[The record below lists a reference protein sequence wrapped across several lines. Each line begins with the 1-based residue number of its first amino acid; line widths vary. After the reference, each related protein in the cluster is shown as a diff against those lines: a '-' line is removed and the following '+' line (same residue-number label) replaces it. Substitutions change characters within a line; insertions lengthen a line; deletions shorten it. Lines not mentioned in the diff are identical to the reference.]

1 MLKQEAISA
10 WTISGD
16 RAAEPFLTLRLF
28 RLPLARTRT
37 TPWNKIIT
45 HGKDGRLLNT
55 ARESSKWN
63 MLILLPLFSQPLVA
77 QASTVLK
84 RLCKLLAERKDIPY
98 ATAAN
103 WFRIKLS
110 FSLLRSTLTCLR
122 GSRPRV
128 AKRTD
133 NYEMSVSET
142 QLERFAGFEEGTEIS
157 SSREETREWLY
168 KNFELKMCLQWVLLI
183 SRFFSIS
190 RSLEHFCIYVFSLSP
205 SSIRKRSTLF
215 FLIFFWHCL
224 FISKIIS

>member
-1 MLKQEAISA
+1 MEHADF
-10 WTISGD
+10 T
-16 RAAEPFLTLRLF
+16 
-28 RLPLARTRT
+28 
-37 TPWNKIIT
+37 
-45 HGKDGRLLNT
+45 
-55 ARESSKWN
+55 
-63 MLILLPLFSQPLVA
+63 PLVFSTTGSMGP

-157 SSREETREWLY
+157 SSREEAREWLY
-168 KNFELKMCLQWVLLI
+168 ENFELKMCMQ
-183 SRFFSIS
+183 
-190 RSLEHFCIYVFSLSP
+190 
-205 SSIRKRSTLF
+205 
-215 FLIFFWHCL
+215 
-224 FISKIIS
+224 